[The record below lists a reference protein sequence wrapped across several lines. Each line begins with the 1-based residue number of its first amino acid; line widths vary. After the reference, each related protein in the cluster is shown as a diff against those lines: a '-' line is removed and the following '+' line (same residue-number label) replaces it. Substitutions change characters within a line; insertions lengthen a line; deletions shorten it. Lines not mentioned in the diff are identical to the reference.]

1 MRLNIWIV
9 LAILF
14 ALFAVTRYPRYPE
27 TPHICLA
34 DPTASVCK
42 Q

>member
-27 TPHICLA
+27 ICLA